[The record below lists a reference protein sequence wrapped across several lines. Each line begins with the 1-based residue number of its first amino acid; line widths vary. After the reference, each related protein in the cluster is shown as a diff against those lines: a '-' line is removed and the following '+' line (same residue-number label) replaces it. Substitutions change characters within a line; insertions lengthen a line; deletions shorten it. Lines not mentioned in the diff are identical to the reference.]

1 MARTNQP
8 TIRLPKISDGNGRR
22 GISGYRGNVEVYEPA
37 KEKARLAKLAE
48 VAVDAPPTEVAPTKK
63 SGK

>member
-22 GISGYRGNVEVYEPA
+22 GISGYRGNVEVYEPT

-48 VAVDAPPTEVAPTKK
+48 VAVEAPPVEIEPAKK
-63 SGK
+63 AKK